1 MSITADRSIY
11 FQGLATRL
19 LFATEAQSLLEHEL
33 APGALGSPLHT
44 HAHEDEVSYVISGLL
59 GVQIGDEVRE
69 ARAGETVV
77 KPRGVQHAF
86 WNPGDEP
93 VRFVELITPG
103 GFEQYFADVE
113 PIAEPPDFAALAVVA
128 ERYGLDVDP
137 LSISVLAGEHGLN
150 LGPCPTEAQNSPA
163 RGQ

>member
-1 MSITADRSIY
+1 M
-11 FQGLATRL
+11 
-19 LFATEAQSLLEHEL
+19 
-33 APGALGSPLHT
+33 
-44 HAHEDEVSYVISGLL
+44 ISGLL

-103 GFEQYFADVE
+103 GFEQYSPTSSPSWAS
-113 PIAEPPDFAALAVVA
+113 PGHPDFAALAVIA
-128 ERYGLDVDP
+128 ERYGLEVDP
-137 LSISVLAGEHGLN
+137 ASISALAGKHGLN

-163 RGQ
+163 QRR